1 MQQFLRVATAPASEP
16 VSVALARQ
24 HCRIDEALDD
34 GLLALNILTARTMAE
49 EYLSRALITQSLL
62 WSMSETAPT
71 GALAPG
77 WAPQLQVLPL
87 AFTWLSMQRQPVD
100 LPRSPVRSIDAV
112 QVLAADGTA
121 TPVAA
126 GGYDALLGSEP
137 ARLRLRQ
144 ATPPGGGLAVA
155 FTAGYGDNGDAVP
168 APIRQAILFLT
179 AWLFEN
185 RGDVGGEW
193 PAVAYRLLAPY
204 RLMSFGG

>member
-24 HCRIDEALDD
+24 HCRIDTDADD
-34 GLLALNILTARTMAE
+34 ALLAMYISTARTMAE

-62 WSMSETAPT
+62 WSMSETAPS

-87 AFTWLSMQRQPVD
+87 AFTWLSMQRSPIE

-112 QVLAADGTA
+112 QQIAADGTMAPIAA
-121 TPVAA
+121 TD
-126 GGYDALLGSEP
+126 YDGLLGSEP
-137 ARLRLRQ
+137 GRFRLRR
-144 ATPPGGGLAVA
+144 AVPPGGGLSVT
-155 FTAGYGDNGDAVP
+155 FTAGYGDTPETVP
-168 APIRQAILFLT
+168 VPIRHAILFLT

-185 RGDVGGEW
+185 RGDVDEGW
-193 PAVAYRLLAPY
+193 PAVSTVCWHLT
-204 RLMSFGG
+204 G